1 VRLNTSYKQIFSLAF
16 PIMIGSAAQNA
27 IALTD
32 SVFLYHLSVDDFAAI
47 GFVSVFYL
55 IVASIGYGFSKAGQI
70 LIARRMG
77 QKDEAGMRQTF
88 QSMFVFE
95 QLLAAGAFLFMQVGV
110 YWLFALLVDS
120 DVIFYKSLEYLST
133 RSWGVFAGYAGIAF
147 VALYSGIG
155 RTKSLLLA
163 TAVLL
168 TCNIVLDYGLVFGNL
183 DMPAM
188 GIAGAGLASTISEYI
203 ALATFVIY
211 YLFDKPVRK
220 LKLFKWQPIDWDLV
234 KTQANLSLPVVAQS
248 VVGLGSY
255 LFFFGIVENLGERA
269 LAVTNLVRVVYLA
282 LSIPTWGFA
291 TAINT
296 LTSHFLGRNRR
307 SIVKPLT
314 YKVAWVCFWTTI
326 GLAFLVA
333 LFPEPILYPLFGSDQ
348 VDLVHAAKPVFWILI
363 AILAL
368 FSYGAT
374 FFNSLVGSGGVYY
387 ALRIQTIAAA
397 IYMAMVYAV
406 IQTGMGG
413 IAGAWA
419 TEIVYWA
426 LLWWLSARG
435 LSAKRWKGAHL

>member
-1 VRLNTSYKQIFSLAF
+1 
-16 PIMIGSAAQNA
+16 MIGSAAQNA

-77 QKDEAGMRQTF
+77 QKDESAMRQTF

-95 QLLAAGAFLFMQVGV
+95 LILAAGAFLFMQFGV

-168 TCNIVLDYGLVFGNL
+168 TCNVVLDYGLVFGNL

-203 ALATFVIY
+203 ALATFLIY
-211 YLFDKPVRK
+211 YLFDKPVRR
-220 LKLFKWQPIDWDLV
+220 LDLFRWQPIDWELV

-255 LFFFGIVENLGERA
+255 LFFFGIVENLGARA

-296 LTSHFLGRNRR
+296 LTSHFLGRKRR
-307 SIVKPLT
+307 SVVEPLT
-314 YKVAWVCFWTTI
+314 YKVAWVCFWTTV
-326 GLAFLVA
+326 GLSVLVA

-348 VDLVHAAKPVFWILI
+348 VDLVDAAKPVFWILI

-374 FFNSLVGSGGVYY
+374 FFNSLVGAGGVYY
-387 ALRIQTIAAA
+387 ALRIQTIAAV
-397 IYMAMVYAV
+397 IYMIMVYVV
-406 IQTGMGG
+406 IQTGIGG
-413 IAGAWA
+413 VAGAWA

-435 LSAKRWKGAHL
+435 LSAKHWQGSNL

>member
-1 VRLNTSYKQIFSLAF
+1 
-16 PIMIGSAAQNA
+16 MIGSAAQNA

-32 SVFLYHLSVDDFAAI
+32 SVFLYHLSVEDFAAI

-95 QLLAAGAFLFMQVGV
+95 LILAAGAFLFMQFGV

-155 RTKSLLLA
+155 RTHSLLLA

-168 TCNIVLDYGLVFGNL
+168 SCNIILDYGLVFGNF

-203 ALATFVIY
+203 ALATFIVY
-211 YLFDKPVRK
+211 YLLDKPVRR
-220 LKLFKWQPIDWDLV
+220 LKLFRLQPIDWGLV

-255 LFFFGIVENLGERA
+255 LFFFGIVENLGSMA

-296 LTSHFLGRNRR
+296 LTSHFLGRKRR
-307 SIVKPLT
+307 SIVEPLT
-314 YKVAWVCFWTTI
+314 YKVAWVCFWTT
-326 GLAFLVA
+326 LVLSVVVA
-333 LFPEPILYPLFGSDQ
+333 LFPEPILYPLFGRDQ
-348 VDLVHAAKPVFWILI
+348 AELVNEAKPVFWILI

-374 FFNSLVGSGGVYY
+374 FFNSLVGAGGVYY
-387 ALRIQTIAAA
+387 ALRVQTIAAL
-397 IYMAMVYAV
+397 IYMGMVYAV
-406 IQTGMGG
+406 IQTGVGG
-413 IAGAWA
+413 VAGAWA
-419 TEIVYWA
+419 TEIVYWS
-426 LLWWLSARG
+426 LLWWFSARG
-435 LSAKRWKGAHL
+435 LSAKHWQGAHL

>member
-1 VRLNTSYKQIFSLAF
+1 
-16 PIMIGSAAQNA
+16 MIGSAAQNA

-95 QLLAAGAFLFMQVGV
+95 LILAAGAFLFMQFGV

-155 RTKSLLLA
+155 RTHSLLLA

-168 TCNIVLDYGLVFGNL
+168 SCNIILDYGLVFGNF

-203 ALATFVIY
+203 ALATFIVY
-211 YLFDKPVRK
+211 YLLDKPVRR
-220 LKLFKWQPIDWDLV
+220 LKLFRLQPIDWGLV

-255 LFFFGIVENLGERA
+255 LFFFGIVENLGSMA

-296 LTSHFLGRNRR
+296 LTSHFLGRKRR
-307 SIVKPLT
+307 SIVEPLT
-314 YKVAWVCFWTTI
+314 YKVAWVCFWTT
-326 GLAFLVA
+326 LVLSVVVA

-348 VDLVHAAKPVFWILI
+348 AELVNEAKPVFWILI

-374 FFNSLVGSGGVYY
+374 FFNSLVGAGGVYY
-387 ALRIQTIAAA
+387 ALRVQTIAAL
-397 IYMAMVYAV
+397 IYMGMVYAV
-406 IQTGMGG
+406 IQTGVGG
-413 IAGAWA
+413 VAGAWA
-419 TEIVYWA
+419 TEIVYWS
-426 LLWWLSARG
+426 LLWWFSARG
-435 LSAKRWKGAHL
+435 LSAKHWQGAHL

>member
-1 VRLNTSYKQIFSLAF
+1 
-16 PIMIGSAAQNA
+16 MIGSAAQNA

-32 SVFLYHLSVDDFAAI
+32 SVFLYHLSVEDFAAI

-95 QLLAAGAFLFMQVGV
+95 LILAAGAFLFMQFGV

-155 RTKSLLLA
+155 RTHSLLLA

-168 TCNIVLDYGLVFGNL
+168 SCNIILDYGLVFGNF

-203 ALATFVIY
+203 ALATFIVY
-211 YLFDKPVRK
+211 YLLDKPVRR
-220 LKLFKWQPIDWDLV
+220 LKLFRLQPIDWGLV

-255 LFFFGIVENLGERA
+255 LFFFGIVENLGSMA

-296 LTSHFLGRNRR
+296 LTSHFLGRKRR
-307 SIVKPLT
+307 SIVEPLT
-314 YKVAWVCFWTTI
+314 YKVAWVCFWTT
-326 GLAFLVA
+326 LVLSVVVA

-348 VDLVHAAKPVFWILI
+348 AELVNEAKPVFWILI

-374 FFNSLVGSGGVYY
+374 FFNSLVGAGGVYY
-387 ALRIQTIAAA
+387 ALRVQTIAAL
-397 IYMAMVYAV
+397 IYMGMVYAV
-406 IQTGMGG
+406 IQTGVGG
-413 IAGAWA
+413 VAGAWA
-419 TEIVYWA
+419 TEIVYWS
-426 LLWWLSARG
+426 LLWWFSARG
-435 LSAKRWKGAHL
+435 LSAKHWQGAHL